1 MHVQQLQDSYYTIGK
16 DGVLGLVGGDS
27 KSQDDLQYSIEL
39 IVQSRVQ
46 NEFQDYCM
54 VWLQYGM
61 SSRTGWV
68 GWSFQDSYYT
78 IEESRVSS
86 RTHGTHTLDYY
97 SFQDWVRLVL
107 FMVVQSFYGFLYS
120 MVQSTILYTEWQNS
134 RSSTTVKC
142 CTNFFKLAIHGHL
155 NQFLTR

>member
-1 MHVQQLQDSYYTIGK
+1 MSSSCRTLTILQERMVFQDWLIECGHSRTIYSI
-16 DGVLGLVGGDS
+16 VLN
-27 KSQDDLQYSIEL
+27 LQY
-39 IVQSRVQ
+39 RV
-46 NEFQDYCM
+46 EYRAFQDYVM
-54 VWLQYGM
+54 LWLQYRM

-86 RTHGTHTLDYY
+86 RTHGTHTLDYN

-120 MVQSTILYTEWQNS
+120 MVQSTILGIEEQNS